1 MPRLEFLADG
11 FQQASRKRRLPFW
24 VCRGRTIF
32 QEPSRLWMAGE
43 IDDETLIQ
51 QVQATFEQL
60 INAWRS
66 ARG

>member
-1 MPRLEFLADG
+1 
-11 FQQASRKRRLPFW
+11 
-24 VCRGRTIF
+24 VGRTIF
-32 QEPSRLWMAGE
+32 QEPSKAWMAGE

-66 ARG
+66 ART